1 MTVVGF
7 YSRCTGL
14 MVIVLLLLQFSSLRR
29 ILTLS
34 FSRPSRVGFVI
45 VTNVWLMVVFSV
57 FTPVKQHSSSLM
69 AQAFPGDEP
78 CGLSLLSVVF
88 LEVKMHI
95 SHGPERFTQYRHG
108 DGCNHRYV
116 SSVSDTAED
125 RAR

>member
-1 MTVVGF
+1 
-7 YSRCTGL
+7 

-88 LEVKMHI
+88 KYNDIWSNDMILTWVGETFEVVKMEH
-95 SHGPERFTQYRHG
+95 
-108 DGCNHRYV
+108 
-116 SSVSDTAED
+116 ED
-125 RAR
+125 